1 MDTPITRWRALVE
14 TRALE
19 PDPAQERAA
28 QMLSV
33 LQGRLKGWKPG
44 KRRML
49 FGRPEPE
56 PEGVYLYGGVGR
68 GKSMLMDMFF
78 ETVPFTQKR
87 RVHFHEFMLE
97 THAALARW
105 RKMDNRQRR
114 QHQDF
119 VRGVGDDPIAPVA
132 NAIAREAWLLCFD
145 EMQVNDIADAML
157 LGRLF
162 DQLFERGVI
171 IVTTSNRP
179 PDDLYKDGLNRQRF
193 LPFIESI
200 KSRLAVHALESARD
214 YRLGKLR
221 EDTVY
226 FSPLN
231 DMTRMQINAIS
242 EKLTTGLAAHPRRIS
257 LAGRHWD
264 IAQTAGGV
272 ARLDFDEVCEEAR
285 GSADYLELA
294 RQFHTLVLENVPI
307 LDESRL
313 GAAKRFVALIDALYE
328 ARVKLIISA
337 AALPEQLYQA
347 RTGDFEFERT
357 VSRLNEMQSSAY
369 LAAGHGNSDLA
380 I

>member
-1 MDTPITRWRALVE
+1 MDTPITRWRALVADG
-14 TRALE
+14 ALE
-19 PDPAQERAA
+19 TDPAQERAA

-33 LQGRLKGWKPG
+33 LQGRLKGWHPG
-44 KRRML
+44 KRRVL

-105 RKMDNRQRR
+105 RKLDNRQRR
-114 QHQDF
+114 QHPDF
-119 VRGVGDDPIAPVA
+119 VRSAGDDPIAPVA

-200 KSRLAVHALESARD
+200 KSRLDVHALESARD

-242 EKLTTGLAAHPRRIS
+242 EKLTTGLTAHARRVS

-264 IAQTAGGV
+264 IAHTAGGV
-272 ARLDFDEVCEEAR
+272 ARLGFDEVCEEAR

-294 RQFHTLVLENVPI
+294 RQFHTLVLESVPV
-307 LDESRL
+307 LDETRL

-328 ARVKLIISA
+328 AKVKLIISA
-337 AALPEQLYQA
+337 AVLPEALYQA
-347 RTGDFEFERT
+347 STGGFEFERT
-357 VSRLNEMQSSAY
+357 ASRLMEMQSTAY
-369 LAAGHGNSDLA
+369 LTAGHGSSTIA